1 MPLAMAEGGD
11 HEFVELH
18 LDECHSLEDMDDL
31 EGEPACKK
39 NEVSLEYGNFQLIKA
54 QEAKDRSRASML
66 SVIRV
71 KVKKKKK
78 KRVREE
84 AVVKRV

>member
-39 NEVSLEYGNFQLIKA
+39 NEVSLEYDKI